1 MSTAGAERG
10 DLGQLGRTAAGTSE
24 RGRRRR
30 PTGQAPALPRQIG
43 ASGRF
48 WLILLGAVTLS
59 LVLGVVLSSL
69 ELALRL
75 ERAEAAVLQGI
86 AELRVPWLTDLAQGV
101 NVLGGL
107 WTNRILRWGVLVVL
121 VFFRR
126 WRHLLAFLGSVILVA
141 WTVGTLNQAVARP
154 RPLGVEILGNWSGY
168 SFPSRPVATFTATL
182 LAIAYTLIP
191 SGRYRQWAKTGSV
204 VLVGLLVLAR
214 LYLAQDHPLD
224 AVVGVVFGVGISLV
238 VYRLFIP
245 SSVFPVGYGRGRA
258 AHLDV
263 TGVRGA
269 AIRQAALDQLGL
281 SILEVKPFGLS
292 GSGGSTPLR
301 LTVSGEPEYHLFGKI
316 YAKTHLR
323 ADRWYKLGRTILY
336 GTLEDEK
343 AYNSVRRLVEYEDY
357 ILRVLRDAGIPTAR
371 SLGFVELTPDREYML
386 VTEFLEGGQEIGDVE
401 IDEAL
406 IDDALQV
413 VRRMWVAGV
422 AHRDV
427 KPANILV
434 RDESI
439 WLIDPAF
446 GQIRP
451 SPWRQAVDLANMM
464 IVLGLKA
471 EPKLVYER
479 ALRVFSPDEIAEA
492 FAATRSVTMPSQS
505 RGMLKARAKDGQDVL
520 AEFRTLVPKR
530 APISI
535 QRWSFRRVVLAFSV
549 LFVFLLGIGLFLDQ
563 ISQGNL

>member
-1 MSTAGAERG
+1 MSTAEADRG
-10 DLGQLGRTAAGTSE
+10 DLGQLGSVTAGAGE
-24 RGRRRR
+24 RKRRRR

-48 WLILLGAVTLS
+48 WGILLVAVILS
-59 LVLGVVLSSL
+59 LLLGVVLSRFG
-69 ELALRL
+69 LAGLM
-75 ERAEAAVLQGI
+75 ERAEDTVLQWI
-86 AELRVPWLTDLAQGV
+86 AEIRVPWLTDLAQGV
-101 NVLGGL
+101 NVMGGL
-107 WTNRILRWGVLVVL
+107 WTNRILRWGILVVL
-121 VFFRR
+121 VLFRR
-126 WRHLLAFLGSVILVA
+126 WRHLLAFLGSIILVA
-141 WTVGTLNQAVARP
+141 WTVDALNQAVARP
-154 RPLGVEILGNWSGY
+154 RPLGVEILGDWSGY
-168 SFPSRPVATFTATL
+168 SFPSRPVATFAATL

-191 SGRYRQWAKTGSV
+191 SGRYRQWAKVATA

-224 AVVGVVFGVGISLV
+224 AVVGIVFGVGISLV
-238 VYRLFIP
+238 VYRLFTP
-245 SSVFPVGYGRGRA
+245 SSVFPVGYGRGRS

-263 TGVRGA
+263 TGVRGS

-301 LTVSGEPEYHLFGKI
+301 LTVAGDPEYHLFGKI
-316 YAKTHLR
+316 YARTHLR
-323 ADRWYKLGRTILY
+323 ADRWYKLGRAIMY

-401 IDEAL
+401 IDQAL
-406 IDDALQV
+406 IDDALRV
-413 VRRMWVAGV
+413 VQRMWQAGV

-434 RDESI
+434 RDESV

-479 ALRVFSPDEIAEA
+479 ALQVFSPDEIAEA
-492 FAATRSVTMPSQS
+492 FSATRTVTMPSQS
-505 RGMLKARAKDGQDVL
+505 RGMLKARAKEGKDVL

-530 APISI
+530 APILI
-535 QRWSFRRVVLAFSV
+535 QRWSFRRVVLALSALVV
-549 LFVFLLGIGLFLDQ
+549 LLLGISLFLDQ